1 MKRTIACLLA
11 CLLMLPGMLVYVSA
25 EEGNFVAP
33 DLMTADWN
41 FQYDD
46 SKVYLPVI
54 QVGLISTYKPGEVEL
69 GPLEDPFTDYSG
81 GPFVDIE
88 EAWEYMFARC
98 EVMSPYDLAA
108 AEKLLSDLQ
117 LDEDIYFG
125 TVYNIT
131 FNWSITRHEL
141 ISLAHLL
148 VTDPVAWFWLLG
160 VDPDTANECSVYVSL
175 VPKTPIVEEYDGD
188 NIRDGYVVADIDHD
202 YVAKDYPWSVEDFPE
217 LDLSDARINVNKT
230 RVILK
235 LNDSSKEATIDAVQ
249 KLANRWEFTRVGYSR
264 VIYVDPIYPIPDPID
279 TTDETTVSVTE
290 EQTTDSAAAETT
302 GTPEKPTS
310 PPTGDAGIY
319 VACVLAA
326 AFVGIVGVVVYRR
339 RRAA

>member
-131 FNWSITRHEL
+131 FNWSITRLHG
-141 ISLAHLL
+141 
-148 VTDPVAWFWLLG
+148 FG
-160 VDPDTANECSVYVSL
+160 CS
-175 VPKTPIVEEYDGD
+175 E
-188 NIRDGYVVADIDHD
+188 
-202 YVAKDYPWSVEDFPE
+202 
-217 LDLSDARINVNKT
+217 
-230 RVILK
+230 
-235 LNDSSKEATIDAVQ
+235 
-249 KLANRWEFTRVGYSR
+249 
-264 VIYVDPIYPIPDPID
+264 
-279 TTDETTVSVTE
+279 
-290 EQTTDSAAAETT
+290 
-302 GTPEKPTS
+302 
-310 PPTGDAGIY
+310 
-319 VACVLAA
+319 
-326 AFVGIVGVVVYRR
+326 
-339 RRAA
+339 

>member
-1 MKRTIACLLA
+1 M
-11 CLLMLPGMLVYVSA
+11 
-25 EEGNFVAP
+25 
-33 DLMTADWN
+33 
-41 FQYDD
+41 
-46 SKVYLPVI
+46 
-54 QVGLISTYKPGEVEL
+54 
-69 GPLEDPFTDYSG
+69 
-81 GPFVDIE
+81 
-88 EAWEYMFARC
+88 
-98 EVMSPYDLAA
+98 
-108 AEKLLSDLQ
+108 
-117 LDEDIYFG
+117 
-125 TVYNIT
+125 
-131 FNWSITRHEL
+131 
-141 ISLAHLL
+141 
-148 VTDPVAWFWLLG
+148 
-160 VDPDTANECSVYVSL
+160 
-175 VPKTPIVEEYDGD
+175 
-188 NIRDGYVVADIDHD
+188 
-202 YVAKDYPWSVEDFPE
+202 
-217 LDLSDARINVNKT
+217 DLSDARINVNKT

>member
-1 MKRTIACLLA
+1 M
-11 CLLMLPGMLVYVSA
+11 
-25 EEGNFVAP
+25 
-33 DLMTADWN
+33 
-41 FQYDD
+41 
-46 SKVYLPVI
+46 
-54 QVGLISTYKPGEVEL
+54 

-160 VDPDTANECSVYVSL
+160 VDPETANECSVYVSL
-175 VPKTPIVEEYDGD
+175 VQKEVNTQNWDDLEQYRTDS
-188 NIRDGYVVADIDHD
+188 NLFFHD
-202 YVAKDYPWSVEDFPE
+202 DTLFVDVDLTCVSTKYLWSKDDFP
-217 LDLSDARINVNKT
+217 DLADLKDVQEQRYYLHKPSNTLEFHVKLTLTFNTPGRETLEDAI
-230 RVILK
+230 
-235 LNDSSKEATIDAVQ
+235 Q
-249 KLANRWEFTRVGYSR
+249 KLSKRWEFAAVWFDYG
-264 VIYVDPIYPIPDPID
+264 IAIYPNPDLPVQPDPAD
-279 TTDETTVSVTE
+279 TTVPVTE
-290 EQTTDSAAAETT
+290 EQTTEPAAAETT